1 MGTDYQEL
9 SILKKTH
16 NHDENLPLQPFLV
29 EGRCGYPPQMHLLW
43 LLFLRGSTPFCHWKG
58 RSGLS
63 RQPGQH
69 G

>member
-43 LLFLRGSTPFCHWKG
+43 LLFLRGS
-58 RSGLS
+58 
-63 RQPGQH
+63 
-69 G
+69 

>member
-43 LLFLRGSTPFCHWKG
+43 LLFFGRGFFDATHRMLDFAYKEIEF
-58 RSGLS
+58 
-63 RQPGQH
+63 
-69 G
+69 